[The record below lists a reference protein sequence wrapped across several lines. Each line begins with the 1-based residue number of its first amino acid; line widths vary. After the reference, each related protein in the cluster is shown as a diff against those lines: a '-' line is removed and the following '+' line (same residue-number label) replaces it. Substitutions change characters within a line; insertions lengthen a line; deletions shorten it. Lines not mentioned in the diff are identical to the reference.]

1 MAKYSTITA
10 LNDSDSQGRL
20 PSTLRSMPFLP
31 LCPLALLQRAY
42 CLAGKVEAHGP
53 PPQVREGTG
62 LALLT
67 LLFYFAHRP
76 SPLVLLSLPDLFSI
90 SFYNSGREIEA
101 VDVFRCMA
109 TPSPSHLLPETA
121 TWVILL
127 DGKTG
132 GLGLAMLRL
141 LLSFPTKAYPSLLD
155 LLPDLSIVNTLS
167 RYKARIVL

>member
-1 MAKYSTITA
+1 MTLIARGAYPA
-10 LNDSDSQGRL
+10 HCGAC
-20 PSTLRSMPFLP
+20 PSYHSA
-31 LCPLALLQRAY
+31 PLALLQRAY
-42 CLAGKVEAHGP
+42 CLAGKVEAHGL

-76 SPLVLLSLPDLFSI
+76 SPLVLLSLPDLCSI
-90 SFYNSGREIEA
+90 SFYNPGREIEA